1 MGVLSDGSYNIAKGL
16 IYSFPCICKDGDWK
30 IVQGLS
36 INDFS
41 RSKMTATEQE
51 LIEERDAVK
60 HLLP

>member
-1 MGVLSDGSYNIAKGL
+1 
-16 IYSFPCICKDGDWK
+16 
-30 IVQGLS
+30 LS